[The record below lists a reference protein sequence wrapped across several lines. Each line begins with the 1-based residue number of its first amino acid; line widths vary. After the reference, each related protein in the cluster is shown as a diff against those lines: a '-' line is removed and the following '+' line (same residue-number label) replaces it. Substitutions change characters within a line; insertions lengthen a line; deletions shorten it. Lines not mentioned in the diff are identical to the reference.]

1 MSAGWVRAAAEGK
14 VGDVTETDEIEW
26 LGTKKA
32 ARYLG
37 ITDPTLYRLVDAGQ
51 VVGYKIGRVLRFKR
65 DDLDAFLEGS
75 RVQPGEL
82 RHLYAEAKNDTSETA
97 ASET

>member
-1 MSAGWVRAAAEGK
+1 M
-14 VGDVTETDEIEW
+14 TEPDEIEW

-37 ITDPTLYRLVDAGQ
+37 ITDPTLYRLVDEGH
-51 VVGYKIGRVLRFKR
+51 VIGYKIGRVLRFKR
-65 DDLDAFLEGS
+65 ADLDAFLEVS

-97 ASET
+97 DSDT